1 MRLQATCNGG
11 TSVSEGTEARQFVL
25 AARPQGAPKP
35 SDFRL
40 ETVPMPQ
47 PRHGE
52 ALVRVIYLSIDPYMR
67 GRISGMKSYTKG
79 VDPGEVMVGGCVG
92 QVVESHAPGLARGD
106 FVEGAL
112 GWRSHAVAPGHMLRK
127 LDPADAPISTAV
139 GVLGMP
145 GMTAYFALLDVGRP
159 RAGDTVVIS
168 AASGA
173 VGQVVG
179 QIARIGGCRV
189 VGIAGGPKKCAFV
202 RELGFDA
209 AVDYK
214 ASKDLAA
221 DLGAVCPNGVDIYFD
236 NVGGDVQDA
245 VMELI
250 NLKARIIICG
260 TISNYNRLGQPDPGP
275 RHSRRLLANRARME
289 GFLVFDYLH
298 RYPEGRARVGA
309 WIKEGRIK
317 YREDVVEGLERAPE
331 ALIGVLEGR
340 NFGKQL
346 VRVSPDPTR

>member
-1 MRLQATCNGG
+1 M
-11 TSVSEGTEARQFVL
+11 TEAKQIVL
-25 AARPQGAPKP
+25 AARPQGMPKS
-35 SDFRL
+35 SDFRV
-40 ETVPMPQ
+40 ESVPMPAAK
-47 PRHGE
+47 HGE

-67 GRISGMKSYTKG
+67 GRISGVKSYAKG
-79 VDPGEVMVGGCVG
+79 VDPGDVMVGGCVG
-92 QVVESHAPGLARGD
+92 QVVESAAPGLAPGD

-145 GMTAYFALLDVGRP
+145 GMTAYFATLDVGKLQ
-159 RAGDTVVIS
+159 AGQTLVVS

-179 QIARIGGCRV
+179 QIGKIAGCRV
-189 VGIAGGPKKCAFV
+189 VGIAGGAAKCDFV
-202 RELGFDA
+202 RALGFDA

-214 ASKDLAA
+214 ASKDLAG
-221 DLGAVCPNGVDIYFD
+221 DLKSACPDGVDVYFD

-245 VMELI
+245 VMTLI

-260 TISNYNRLGQPDPGP
+260 TISNYNSAGPDTGP
-275 RHSRRLLANRARME
+275 RHSRRLLVNRARME

-298 RYPEGRARVGA
+298 RYAEGRARIGA
-309 WIKEGRIK
+309 WIKQGRIK
-317 YREDVVEGLERAPE
+317 HREDIVDGLENAPD
-331 ALIGVLEGR
+331 ALARVLDGR

-346 VRVSPDPTR
+346 VRVSADPTR